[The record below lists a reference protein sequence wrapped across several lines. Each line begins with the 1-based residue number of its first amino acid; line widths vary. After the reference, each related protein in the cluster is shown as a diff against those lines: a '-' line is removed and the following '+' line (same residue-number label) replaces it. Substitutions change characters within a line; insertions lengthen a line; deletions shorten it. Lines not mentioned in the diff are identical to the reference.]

1 MIGDSKQK
9 TVNFVLCDDSHHDT
23 KHRSKLMSENKKKNA
38 NEIKITH
45 SDISVSVNSK
55 DGQRKEY
62 VFPESLPSD
71 VIAISSVASTAADM
85 GVQVLKPWQDKI
97 KDEIDDIKNFPDE

>member
-1 MIGDSKQK
+1 ME
-9 TVNFVLCDDSHHDT
+9 
-23 KHRSKLMSENKKKNA
+23 ENNKKNA
-38 NEIKITH
+38 DEIKIIH

-85 GVQVLKPWQDKI
+85 GIQVLKPWQDKI
-97 KDEIDDIKNFPDE
+97 TDEIDDIKNFQMDEVEVNFGIVKFKFKRKK